1 MANQVPLPITL
12 GALRRGREAG
22 LLTVCNT
29 APAPEGG
36 LPDEL
41 LSLTD
46 VLCPNESEAALL
58 TGMPTGTDAE
68 CEAAAR
74 ALLAKGVGAVVMT
87 LGARGCLLVSNEE
100 AAPLLFGVPEAA
112 RRGAVVDT
120 IGAGD
125 AFLGALA
132 HRLAAGLAFTHN
144 SS

>member
-12 GALRRGREAG
+12 GALRRGREVG

-58 TGMPTGTDAE
+58 TG
-68 CEAAAR
+68 
-74 ALLAKGVGAVVMT
+74 
-87 LGARGCLLVSNEE
+87 
-100 AAPLLFGVPEAA
+100 VPQPYP
-112 RRGAVVDT
+112 
-120 IGAGD
+120 
-125 AFLGALA
+125 
-132 HRLAAGLAFTHN
+132 
-144 SS
+144 